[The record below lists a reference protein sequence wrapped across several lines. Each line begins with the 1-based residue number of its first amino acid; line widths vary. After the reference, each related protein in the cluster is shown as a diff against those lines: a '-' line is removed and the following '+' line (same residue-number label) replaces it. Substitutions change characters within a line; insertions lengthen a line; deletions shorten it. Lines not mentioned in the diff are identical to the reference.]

1 MRHWL
6 AVMCLAAVACAAW
19 AAAPASDIAV
29 DVRKNGETIFVDV
42 DCPVRAPLP
51 IIWDVLTDYDHMSS
65 FISTLDYSGIE
76 GRRDDVL
83 IVRQKGKAKLGLLS
97 VTFDNVREVQIV
109 PLVEIRSHHISGDL
123 ESSTFTTRV
132 VDIDGIPHIRNIGRY
147 VPKAWVPPLV
157 GPALIAGETRKQF
170 DDIRS
175 EILRRTV
182 RQAAS
187 LPSPREN
194 PSP

>member
-6 AVMCLAAVACAAW
+6 ALLCLTAAASAAW

-29 DVRKNGETIFVDV
+29 DVRKQGSTIFVDV
-42 DCPVRAPLP
+42 DCPVHAPVP
-51 IIWDVLTDYDHMSS
+51 IIWEVLTDDDHMSS
-65 FISTLDYSGIE
+65 FISTLDYSGVE
-76 GRRDDVL
+76 GHRDHIL
-83 IVRQKGKAKLGLLS
+83 IVRQKGTAKVGLLS
-97 VTFDNVREVQIV
+97 VAFENVREVEIV
-109 PLVEIRSHHISGDL
+109 PAVEIRSHHISGDL
-123 ESSTFTTRV
+123 ESSTFTTKV
-132 VDIDGIPHIRNIGRY
+132 VDIDGTPHIRNIGRY

-170 DDIRS
+170 EDIRS

-187 LPSPREN
+187 LPAARES

>member
-6 AVMCLAAVACAAW
+6 EVMCLAAVACAAW